1 MSWEIFD
8 KFYNAHWFL
17 TGYSCCN
24 FSELLQ
30 AGGCTSLAKFIGI
43 MENDVTTMIFDT
55 EQFNQAANY
64 YANKLINNN
73 VWREKMYKKFNF
85 YAEKYFE
92 ASEKLLKLDLAKL
105 SDKQLVKEINK
116 ITPLQEQ
123 VRILGITLNG
133 LVLDGRNHLTNKFR
147 GELTKSTNDRTIF
160 MKHWPFLRPGDKI
173 KFPSKKGYRDS
184 QTSTKK

>member
-116 ITPLQEQ
+116 I
-123 VRILGITLNG
+123 
-133 LVLDGRNHLTNKFR
+133 NKHYLAVFL
-147 GELTKSTNDRTIF
+147 LTKNSYLQFIRYAKGISQPDLHLEDIR
-160 MKHWPFLRPGDKI
+160 KI
-173 KFPSKKGYRDS
+173 KI
-184 QTSTKK
+184 